1 MTKAEEIRAQ
11 KARAAIWRR
20 PCLDRVGSQLLVN
33 RATEIAESCEETL
46 YYLEEDAEEFLAIFD
61 GDEDMAEEYKIAF
74 GELYDAI
81 TQFLESVSFDWDDY
95 DAFTREILCCSPE
108 DYDDASTV
116 MYGGRDLPILGYD
129 NYEQDWFPVGDME
142 GMAIK
147 TARDRLMRKTKAQL
161 LELFR
166 KSGQFVLQFL
176 EIEQRYQALRG
187 TIDIMFGDTEAV
199 KQAMEELNTI
209 YEKAQEIGWG
219 ECVRRFDRIAAALPD
234 RCWVI

>member
-1 MTKAEEIRAQ
+1 MTKSEEIRAQ

-20 PCLDRVGSQLLVN
+20 PCLDRLGSYLLVN
-33 RATEIAESCEETL
+33 RANEIAESCEETL
-46 YYLEEDAEEFLAIFD
+46 YYLEENAEGVLAIFD

-74 GELYDAI
+74 GELSDAV
-81 TQFLESVSFDWDDY
+81 TQFLESASFDWDDY

-108 DYDDASTV
+108 DYDDTSVV
-116 MYGGRDLPILGYD
+116 MFGGRGLPVLGYD

-142 GMAIK
+142 EMAVNG
-147 TARDRLMRKTKAQL
+147 ARDRLMRKTKAQL

-199 KQAMEELNTI
+199 KQAMEELNRI
-209 YEKAQEIGWG
+209 YEEAQETGWG
-219 ECVRRFDRIAAALPD
+219 ECARHFDRIATTLPD